1 MTTIHKPPAV
11 LPVLAHDYTSEEPA
25 AVRAFLQQQPEVVTF
40 LTEALPHLRRYFPDA
55 PLCLDV
61 IIDPDG
67 CGVPEIQLT
76 IVPTGVP
83 EDAVVGFEQ
92 FTAAWW
98 GEQFVQLQGKVGVLL
113 EYR

>member
-1 MTTIHKPPAV
+1 MTTIHKQSAV
-11 LPVLAHDYTSEEPA
+11 LPVLGHGYTSDKPD
-25 AVRAFLQQQPEVVTF
+25 AVRAFLQQHPEVVTF
-40 LTEALPHLRRYFPDA
+40 LTEAPPHLRRYFPDS

-67 CGVPEIQLT
+67 SGAPEIQLT
-76 IVPTGVP
+76 IVPTGAP
-83 EDAVVGFEQ
+83 EDAIAGFEQ
-92 FTAAWW
+92 FTAEWW